1 MKLPLLRV
9 LALAALLCRP
19 SLAADSR
26 SEAKTAEGNP
36 NIVLIVADDLGQR
49 DVGCYGSTFHKTPH
63 IDALARRGMLF
74 RNAYSASPLCSP
86 TRASILT
93 GLAPARIG
101 ITAPNCHV
109 AEVMLEKRLAGS
121 GARVRVADSITRLK
135 TDYLTLPEVL
145 RDAGWHTGHLGKWH
159 LGAEPYSPLQHGF
172 ASDLPHTPGPGPG
185 GGNGYFAPWSFW
197 KGEGQPGDHIED
209 RMAAEAEKFIAANKA
224 RPFFLNY
231 WAFSVHSPWMAK
243 DAYIAEATP
252 RADKHAPQRNA
263 MYAGMVRSLDDAVGR
278 ITAALEANGV
288 AENTLIIFTSDNGGW
303 HNVAKEATKNKA
315 FAAVPVTSNAPFR
328 SGKASNYEGGT
339 RVPLLAV
346 WPGKIA
352 PGTTSDALA
361 QSTDFFPT
369 LLELTQL
376 PPPAGVKFDGASIA
390 PALRGEPMQRDTI
403 FSHFPHGGRSDIGG
417 FRPATWVR
425 RGDWKLIRFF
435 ADNDDG
441 SDKLELFNLRE
452 DIGET
457 KNLAAENPARAA
469 ALNALIAGYLKDTE
483 AVVPVLNTAPAP
495 AKDGRDKKDAMD
507 PLLGWKARGCN
518 AAVKDGILTV
528 TGTSAAPFLGFAPGK
543 LAADAKLHIRIR
555 SNGGSGKIEWL
566 LGAKAAP
573 DTAKS
578 AEFKLTANEWA
589 EVTADIPAT
598 PDQPGILRLHLPAQ
612 EKPAELDWLELQS
625 SDTKPRRW
633 DF

>member
-9 LALAALLCRP
+9 LALAALFCRP

-49 DVGCYGSTFHKTPH
+49 DLGCYGSTFHRTPQ
-63 IDALARRGMLF
+63 IDALARRGMKF
-74 RNAYSASPLCSP
+74 SNGYSASPLCSP

-243 DAYIAEATP
+243 DEYIAEATP

-352 PGTTSDALA
+352 PASTSDTLA
-361 QSTDFFPT
+361 QSTDFFQT
-369 LLELTQL
+369 LLELLQL
-376 PPPAGVKFDGASIA
+376 STPAGVKFDGASIA
-390 PALRGEPMQRDTI
+390 PALRGEPVARDTI
-403 FSHFPHGGRSDIGG
+403 FSHFPHGGRSDIEG
-417 FRPATWVR
+417 FRPGTWVR

-441 SDKLELFNLRE
+441 SDKLELFNLK
-452 DIGET
+452 DDLGET
-457 KNLAAENPARAA
+457 KNLAAEKTALTSE
-469 ALNALIAGYLKDTE
+469 LNALIAGFLKDTG
-483 AVVPVLNTAPAP
+483 AVVPIRNPAWKADGKP
-495 AKDGRDKKDAMD
+495 AAD
-507 PLLGWKARGCN
+507 PLQGWKARGCT
-518 AAVKDGILTV
+518 AAVKEGIV
-528 TGTSAAPFLGFAPGK
+528 TSTGNTADPFLGFAAGK
-543 LAADAKLHIRIR
+543 LEAGAKLRLSIK
-555 SNGGSGKIEWL
+555 SSGGAGKIEWL
-566 LGAKAAP
+566 PGGKPDAATAPPPVTFEIKA
-573 DTAKS
+573 DDWTEVS
-578 AEFKLTANEWA
+578 AA
-589 EVTADIPAT
+589 IPT
-598 PDQPGILRLHLPAQ
+598 SGEQPGILRLHLPAS
-612 EKPAELDWLELQS
+612 EHSVSVDWIELSGGGANL
-625 SDTKPRRW
+625 RRW